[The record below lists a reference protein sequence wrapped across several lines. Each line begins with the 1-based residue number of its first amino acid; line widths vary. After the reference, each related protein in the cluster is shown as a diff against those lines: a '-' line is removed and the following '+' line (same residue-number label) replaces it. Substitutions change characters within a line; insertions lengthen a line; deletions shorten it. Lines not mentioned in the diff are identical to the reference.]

1 MLLLPNYSYAEL
13 FHYYS
18 GVSIS
23 IVDLGRCRYKNLL

>member
-13 FHYYS
+13 FNYS

-23 IVDLGRCRYKNLL
+23 IVDLGLCRYKNLL